1 MSDLHSSIICKMKE
15 LFSTIPYLRGERII
29 LKKIGPEDRD
39 ALFELANDP
48 AVAKYLPTFLFE
60 NQYQDIDE
68 MIEKLYSECLE
79 ESLFLGIYLEG
90 DFCGII
96 ELYGYKPEIHKI
108 SIGCRMLEKAWGKG
122 IAVEATK
129 LIVDY
134 LYSEKPIEIITAS
147 AMVDNKGSNRAL
159 EKAGFTM
166 VAADVEEDWG
176 YPEPTHANKWIC

>member
-1 MSDLHSSIICKMKE
+1 
-15 LFSTIPYLRGERII
+15 
-29 LKKIGPEDRD
+29 
-39 ALFELANDP
+39 
-48 AVAKYLPTFLFE
+48 
-60 NQYQDIDE
+60 
-68 MIEKLYSECLE
+68 
-79 ESLFLGIYLEG
+79 
-90 DFCGII
+90 
-96 ELYGYKPEIHKI
+96 
-108 SIGCRMLEKAWGKG
+108 MLEKAWGKG